1 MLSLLEGVERVR
13 RNEAVPEA
21 DLRALQNSSNAV
33 ERFLAHSALST
44 LSMNAARD
52 HLIDALR
59 AVDYGDR
66 QVLQTFLQLSSL
78 LKQPAGVPQAV
89 VKHGLAL
96 IDRKQWTAGLEAL
109 SQAVLFDQSN
119 EGELT
124 HDQQIWSEIAGAYE
138 TASRTLGRSVHSVK
152 RDGGPLRVGFL
163 TSQLADNSATER
175 LLAGWAR
182 HASAD
187 LASLRVYVT
196 ESPAKP
202 VRQGLSL
209 VPVAEPSPQAGAR
222 ILSELKG
229 RRIEPWISPLDADFV
244 QTSRILTERIVRDQI
259 ELLLI
264 DSTLADAAIGM
275 AVAGKPAA
283 MQIAI
288 SRGQPIP
295 VSGVDEVIDANTH
308 LAAEEEPLLVS
319 RGIRTRAMFQG
330 IEIGAKTAACRKD
343 YGLSDDAVVMMT
355 CCDDPSKL
363 LGLPFVRMVA
373 RLLAENPRA
382 VYLLAGE
389 GDFTNI
395 RAVFESAGVSKRVGF
410 AGKLKDAATFL
421 SMADLYLAEF
431 PSSSRDGVLTAM
443 SCGKPVMIL
452 AGVFDQPS
460 NARFVGAPY
469 AVVGSPAT
477 LLDRCSAMVRD
488 PQLRASVGASLQRRA
503 NEKFSLRTTIDQFM
517 RLAGEIRAKRPRE
530 ASPASHVNHF
540 ATAPTSKL
548 VA

>member
-21 DLRALQNSSNAV
+21 DLRALQNSANAV

-44 LSMNAARD
+44 ISMNAARD

-59 AVDYGDR
+59 AVDYADR
-66 QVLQTFLQLSSL
+66 QVLQTFLQLSTL
-78 LKQPAGVPQAV
+78 LKQVAGVPQAV
-89 VKHGLAL
+89 IRHGLAL
-96 IDRKQWTAGLEAL
+96 IERKQWAAGLEAI
-109 SQAVLFDQSN
+109 SQAILFDQVN
-119 EGELT
+119 EHELS

-138 TASRTLGRSVHSVK
+138 AATRTLGRNVHAVK
-152 RDGGPLRVGFL
+152 RDGGPLRVGLL
-163 TSQLADNSATER
+163 TSRLADNSATER

-196 ESPAKP
+196 DSPAKP
-202 VRQGLSL
+202 IRHGLSL
-209 VPVAEPSPQAGAR
+209 VSPVESSIQSGAR
-222 ILSELKG
+222 IISELKG
-229 RRIEPWISPLDADFV
+229 RRIEPWISPLDADAV

-259 ELLLI
+259 ELLLV
-264 DSTLADAAIGM
+264 DATLADVAIGM
-275 AVAGKPAA
+275 AVADKPASL
-283 MQIAI
+283 QIAI
-288 SRGQPIP
+288 QRGQPIP
-295 VSGVDEVIDANTH
+295 VCGIDEAIDANTH

-319 RGIRTRAMFQG
+319 RGIRTRAFFQG
-330 IEIGAKTAACRKD
+330 IEIGTKTAACRKE

-355 CCDDPSKL
+355 CCDDPARS
-363 LGLPFVRMVA
+363 LGMPFVRMVA

-389 GDFTNI
+389 GDFTSI
-395 RAVFESAGVSKRVGF
+395 RSVFESAGVAKRVGF
-410 AGKLKDAATFL
+410 AGRLKDAATFL

-477 LLDRCSAMVRD
+477 LLDRCAAMIRD

-503 NEKFSLRTTIDQFM
+503 NEKFSMRTTIDHYM
-517 RLAGEIRAKRPRE
+517 RLAGEIRARRPRE
-530 ASPASHVNHF
+530 NEFVDR
-540 ATAPTSKL
+540 PTTKL